1 MYCSFHSKNDP
12 SGWIRL
18 DKEVKK
24 VTNLS
29 VRTRAS
35 VLLQFRFFVALQVL
49 GLVRTSGFDF
59 LTVCLTIF
67 QKL

>member
-1 MYCSFHSKNDP
+1 MRRSQKIHNDVICTVVSIQK

-59 LTVCLTIF
+59 F
-67 QKL
+67 